1 MTTASTP
8 SGSDT
13 EPEPEV
19 DLRSRLDDRVAM
31 VTGGV
36 SGIGA
41 AIADVFADAG
51 ARIVVVD
58 LDPEASERRA
68 SEIGPDAVGIGCDVS
83 DRGAAETAAE
93 RAVAA
98 MGRV

>member
-19 DLRSRLDDRVAM
+19 DLTFRLDGRVA
-31 VTGGV
+31 VITGGV

-58 LDPEASERRA
+58 LDAGASTQRA
-68 SEIGPDAVGIGCDVS
+68 EEIGRGAVGVGCDVS
-83 DRGAAETAAE
+83 DPASVDA
-93 RAVAA
+93 AVAEA
-98 MGRV
+98 LAAV